1 MPSSL
6 TERLAPL
13 DLAWL
18 LPHTEIAVKIKID
31 ANKKVKRVARAVVGK
46 VPAAQVIV
54 PKADRKKPKHKN
66 KPEVE
71 E

>member
-6 TERLAPL
+6 TGLAVPSI
-13 DLAWL
+13 

-31 ANKKVKRVARAVVGK
+31 ANKKVKRVARAVIGK
-46 VPAAQVIV
+46 VPAAQVIL
-54 PKADRKKPKHKN
+54 PKADRKKPKHKT
-66 KPEVE
+66 KPELE